1 MGLSRRDLLA
11 KCVSLGVVSLATNL
25 SATAAAEAWSQSEK
39 KSRPSTPAAE
49 TGPFYKRNAPNTA
62 MMRASNDPGLPL
74 TVDGAVYSTRGE
86 ILPGAKVEVWQ
97 TDHSGHYDLLGY
109 RYRALLLAD
118 AKGRYGFSS
127 VIPGHYPARV
137 CQHIHFAVTAEGYKA
152 TGDANVLRE
161 RSGIRKGD
169 PDKNYIKDP
178 LCTSRESAAAG
189 NAQGRSSG
197 SNCSS
202 EFRACIGA
210 AMRLRVSG
218 LATFLMLTVFA
229 RGQALHSGAKFAY
242 AGCY

>member
-127 VIPGHYPARV
+127 VTPWTLSCPRMSAHSLRGHGGRI
-137 CQHIHFAVTAEGYKA
+137 QA

-161 RSGIRKGD
+161 RSGIR
-169 PDKNYIKDP
+169 
-178 LCTSRESAAAG
+178 R
-189 NAQGRSSG
+189 RSG
-197 SNCSS
+197 
-202 EFRACIGA
+202 
-210 AMRLRVSG
+210 
-218 LATFLMLTVFA
+218 
-229 RGQALHSGAKFAY
+229 
-242 AGCY
+242 